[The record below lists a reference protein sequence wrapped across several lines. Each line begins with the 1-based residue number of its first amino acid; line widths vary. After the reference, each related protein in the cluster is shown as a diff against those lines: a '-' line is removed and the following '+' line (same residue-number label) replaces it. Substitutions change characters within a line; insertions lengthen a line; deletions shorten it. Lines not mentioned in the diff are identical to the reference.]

1 MTYDEVIAQLEQSQA
16 SHTLNVDKS
25 WTQGRTLFGGL
36 TSGLIY
42 QAMAIRPMRSHRCQ
56 PSGGH
61 DFCVIR
67 SASSTRACASANP

>member
-36 TSGLIY
+36 TAGLIY
-42 QAMAIRPMRSHRCQ
+42 QAMAMQADAISSLSAIRWS
-56 PSGGH
+56 
-61 DFCVIR
+61 
-67 SASSTRACASANP
+67 